1 MAMTEIGQATITIIP
16 NMKGSQATI
25 SKELGAT
32 GNKSGNDAGDSFAK
46 TLLKKVKQ
54 AGIGIA
60 VGKFISDSL
69 NAGAKIQQS
78 FGGLETLYGDAADYA
93 KEYAYQAAQA
103 GISANDYAEQAVSF
117 GASLKKAFGG
127 DTKKAVEAA
136 NTAIMDMT
144 DNAAKMGTP
153 IESIQNAYQGFAKG
167 QYNMLD
173 NLKLGYG
180 GTKTEMERLLA
191 DAQKIS
197 GVEYN
202 IDNLGDVYDAIH
214 VIQEDLGL
222 TGVAAEEAATTF
234 SGSFGAM
241 KAAAENLMAD
251 LALGNDI
258 GASLEAL
265 SGSVK
270 TFVVGN
276 LFPMIGNLV
285 TQIPS
290 VIAALPGFV
299 ADILP
304 DLIAGVVDM
313 VGQLAQAIVENGPTF
328 IAGIR
333 ELLTQIP
340 EAFAGIDWA
349 GVANTMLEGLSF
361 AVGGIWDSITSLLSV
376 TFDIELPNWETVQQ
390 DIADLWKQVKSGIAD
405 FFKAAFDIVMD
416 DDMTIIEK
424 IGALW
429 ELVKSGISSYWK
441 AVFSVTLPAFESV
454 VSAISNWWGTNVW
467 PAIQDFFKATF
478 GIELPNWDTIIEPIK
493 QGWEQIKAGI
503 SGLFETVFSV
513 GMPSVDDVIA
523 AIDTLRSGIWNGI
536 TGFFNVVFGLS
547 IPTWSDVKES
557 ISTFWES
564 IKTGIAD
571 WFKATFNIEL
581 PSPQDIIDGIS
592 ALWNSIVAGIGGFFK
607 VLFNIEL
614 PSWEDIKEAV
624 SGLWNDFK
632 AGISGFFKTKFKIT
646 MPSWSDVTSSI
657 ETGWNTVKSKIG
669 GFFSKI
675 FSIKLPDLNGIIE
688 GIKTFWGKVTEGIGD
703 FLTLK
708 WVLGTP
714 ETKEMSKTLGQ
725 QIAEERKK
733 YEGGTYEVK
742 GDQVNID
749 SKAIQDALSKANLT
763 LGDIDTGSLDT
774 ALMSVTTCL
783 QAIKSEFTNLALA
796 LPAIG
801 TQTLG
806 TARALVTGTVAAIK
820 STMNFYWSLPTLHGH
835 LPVISVNMQTA
846 TSSDGKTSVSYPSL
860 SVSSYRWFAEGGV
873 FNRPTVIGIGDS
885 KGPEAAV
892 PLDMMWNRMAKEFDK
907 HLGGGATMT
916 NYITV
921 DGAQRPEEYADRLV
935 RQLKLDLRTA

>member
-16 NMKGSQATI
+16 NMKGSQAKIT
-25 SKELGAT
+25 KDFNAVG
-32 GNKSGNDAGDSFAK
+32 GDAGESAGKSFGSRMVGMLGKLGVA
-46 TLLKKVKQ
+46 
-54 AGIGIA
+54 AA
-60 VGKFISDSL
+60 VGKVFKDSISE
-69 NAGAKIQQS
+69 GAKLQQS

-191 DAQKIS
+191 DATKLS

-202 IDNLGDVYDAIH
+202 LDNLGDVYDAIH

-241 KAAAENLMAD
+241 KAAASNLLAD
-251 LALGNDI
+251 LSLGNDI
-258 GASLEAL
+258 SASLDAL
-265 SGSVK
+265 GGSVK
-270 TFVVGN
+270 TFLVGN
-276 LFPMIGNLV
+276 LIPMIGNVAQQL
-285 TQIPS
+285 PK
-290 VIAALPGFV
+290 VIAEIPGFLADMIPELIPAV
-299 ADILP
+299 ADLV
-304 DLIAGVVDM
+304 AG
-313 VGQLAQAIVENGPTF
+313 LAE
-328 IAGIR
+328 GII
-333 ELLTQIP
+333 TNIP
-340 EAFAGIDWA
+340 VF
-349 GVANTMLEGLSF
+349 LEGLGQLVMSIPQAF
-361 AVGGIWDSITSLLSV
+361 MNIDWGGIGSTLLNGLTSAVGGIWDSITSLLSV
-376 TFDIELPNWETVQQ
+376 TFGIEMPSWDDVVKDIS
-390 DIADLWKQVKSGIAD
+390 DLWDQVVGGIGD
-405 FFKAAFDIVMD
+405 FFKAAFEIIAD
-416 DDMTIIEK
+416 DSQTPIEK
-424 IGALW
+424 ISALW
-429 ELVKSGISSYWK
+429 DLVADGIDGLWQAVFTVTTDAYEAVAGAISSWWGENVWPEIQNIFEAVFGVKPPDWEDIASTIKTGWDTITDKISEIVTAIFHLDMPALADVLADIDRLWASVWNGIANWFSTTFNIRIPTWEEIKQAVSTFWNNMKAGIAGWFETVFNVHIPTWDEIKASVNTFWKNFEDGIVGWFTTTFHVEIPSWDDIKNSVQTFWNTFKSGISGWFTK
-441 AVFSVTLPAFESV
+441 MFSV
-454 VSAISNWWGTNVW
+454 
-467 PAIQDFFKATF
+467 
-478 GIELPNWDTIIEPIK
+478 
-493 QGWEQIKAGI
+493 
-503 SGLFETVFSV
+503 
-513 GMPSVDDVIA
+513 
-523 AIDTLRSGIWNGI
+523 
-536 TGFFNVVFGLS
+536 
-547 IPTWSDVKES
+547 
-557 ISTFWES
+557 
-564 IKTGIAD
+564 
-571 WFKATFNIEL
+571 
-581 PSPQDIIDGIS
+581 
-592 ALWNSIVAGIGGFFK
+592 
-607 VLFNIEL
+607 
-614 PSWEDIKEAV
+614 
-624 SGLWNDFK
+624 
-632 AGISGFFKTKFKIT
+632 T
-646 MPSWSDVTSSI
+646 MPSWEGVKTRISNGWKTITGKVGEIVSSVFEVAMPI
-657 ETGWNTVKSKIG
+657 ISTIVED
-669 GFFSKI
+669 
-675 FSIKLPDLNGIIE
+675 IKA
-688 GIKTFWGKVTEGIGD
+688 FWGDVVKGIGD

-714 ETKEMSKTLGQ
+714 ETEEMSKTLGQ

-742 GDQVNID
+742 GDQVHID
-749 SKAIQDALSKANLT
+749 SKAIQDALKDANLS

-774 ALMSVTTCL
+774 ALASVTTVVS
-783 QAIKSEFTNLALA
+783 AIKAEFSNMALA
-796 LPAIG
+796 LPNIG

-806 TARALVTGTVAAIK
+806 TARALVIGTVAAIK

>member
-1 MAMTEIGQATITIIP
+1 MSMPEIGRATITIIP
-16 NMKGSQATI
+16 NMKGSQAKIT
-25 SKELGAT
+25 KDFNAVG
-32 GNKSGNDAGDSFAK
+32 GDAGESAGKSF
-46 TLLKKVKQ
+46 
-54 AGIGIA
+54 GSRMIGMLGKLGVAAA
-60 VGKFISDSL
+60 VGKVFKDSISE
-69 NAGAKIQQS
+69 GAKLQQS

-328 IAGIR
+328 IAGIE

-376 TFDIELPNWETVQQ
+376 TFGIEMPSWDDVVKDIS
-390 DIADLWKQVKSGIAD
+390 DLWDQVVGGIGD
-405 FFKAAFDIVMD
+405 FFKAAFEIIAD
-416 DDMTIIEK
+416 DSQTPIEK
-424 IGALW
+424 ISALWDLVADGIDGLWQAVFTVTTDAYETVAGAISSWWGENVWPEIQNIFEAVFGVTPPDWEDIASTIKTGWDTITDKISEIVTAIFHLDMPAVADVLADIGALW
-429 ELVKSGISSYWK
+429 ASVWNGIVNWFSTTFNIRIPTWEEIKQAVSTFWNNMKAGIAGWFETVFNVHIPTWDEIKASVNTFWTDFKNGIVGWFTTKFNVKIPSWTDIKNSVQTFWNTFKSGISGWFTK
-441 AVFSVTLPAFESV
+441 MFSV
-454 VSAISNWWGTNVW
+454 
-467 PAIQDFFKATF
+467 
-478 GIELPNWDTIIEPIK
+478 
-493 QGWEQIKAGI
+493 
-503 SGLFETVFSV
+503 
-513 GMPSVDDVIA
+513 
-523 AIDTLRSGIWNGI
+523 
-536 TGFFNVVFGLS
+536 
-547 IPTWSDVKES
+547 
-557 ISTFWES
+557 
-564 IKTGIAD
+564 
-571 WFKATFNIEL
+571 
-581 PSPQDIIDGIS
+581 
-592 ALWNSIVAGIGGFFK
+592 
-607 VLFNIEL
+607 
-614 PSWEDIKEAV
+614 
-624 SGLWNDFK
+624 
-632 AGISGFFKTKFKIT
+632 T
-646 MPSWSDVTSSI
+646 MPSWEGVKTRISNGWKTITDKVGEIVSS
-657 ETGWNTVKSKIG
+657 V
-669 GFFSKI
+669 FSVAMPI
-675 FSIKLPDLNGIIE
+675 ISTIVEDIKA
-688 GIKTFWGKVTEGIGD
+688 FWGDVVKGIGD

-714 ETKEMSKTLGQ
+714 ETEEMSKTLGQ

-742 GDQVNID
+742 GDQVHID
-749 SKAIQDALSKANLT
+749 SKAIQDALKDANLS